1 MSETPETPCTVK
13 VIDKDMIKSV
23 LVFGGTAYFMLPIV
37 NDFSNRFLKTNYN
50 SRLKTENSLFGY
62 KLSRGDMKIMGLL
75 YSYMFSNSAL
85 KALQIDS
92 IINQQTNQHVK
103 TFLGSFF
110 SMLVYDITLS
120 EGETYT
126 SKAIDAMVLSLLM
139 TVSVGLTDKAK
150 ISGVFDF

>member
-1 MSETPETPCTVK
+1 
-13 VIDKDMIKSV
+13 
-23 LVFGGTAYFMLPIV
+23 
-37 NDFSNRFLKTNYN
+37 
-50 SRLKTENSLFGY
+50 
-62 KLSRGDMKIMGLL
+62 
-75 YSYMFSNSAL
+75 MFSNSAL

-150 ISGVFDF
+150 GAGVFDF